1 MYSFPL
7 MHCAVCT
14 LHKHIILLFDFMSFR
29 IIVIIMWY
37 QTIFAIRSFALKDSN
52 NNNNKTNNLVQ
63 RTDMRVNER
72 WIKRNY
78 YYYYNKQFLFNY
90 YWMLDSRMISLTRS
104 LSFLQLV
111 CEGEQKKAKKKN
123 HWLWL
128 YL

>member
-52 NNNNKTNNLVQ
+52 NNNKTNNLVQ

-72 WIKRNY
+72 WIKQSY

-90 YWMLDSRMISLTRS
+90 YWTLDSRMISLTRS